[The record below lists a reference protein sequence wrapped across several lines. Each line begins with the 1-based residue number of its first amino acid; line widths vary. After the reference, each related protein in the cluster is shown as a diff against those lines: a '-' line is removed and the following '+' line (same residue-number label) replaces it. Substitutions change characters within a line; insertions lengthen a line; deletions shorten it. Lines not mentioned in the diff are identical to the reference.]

1 MATSHPAE
9 RLRAFFA
16 EKRREVY
23 FRAQRE
29 LEDEATKKKTA
40 KTKKFC
46 VAEEEAKYSEANL
59 GRCLGFVKE
68 LEAKFAGDATTAS
81 AFVDLMRAFLTRGSL
96 EEVAGV
102 AVALFDGELLES
114 FASIVGSTADDIRT
128 LHEAK
133 PQQQKKR
140 GRKPSDKSSPGG
152 GAPASKKLK
161 KTSSSKVTWRVD
173 EDERMGSFFLHEGER
188 SLEAVARV
196 DAWSLKEESEER
208 SYRGTLLLGARQG
221 TLVEVT
227 GLPQHLSDDLVT
239 VLKLCEPLPSSWNE
253 TLRGGSS
260 SIFRTAAKKLDLD
273 RKLDPAWTDRF
284 GRVVWALDKATEPP
298 WPATILDPRGFEDD
312 ALLDRAS
319 NLVGKKHVVRFFG
332 LPLASSLGFVL
343 VNKLSPFV
351 SAIEHSARASLI
363 KRQSSRNNFL
373 EACRLAEAAVNLNDR
388 SRTKLPAPGDVV
400 RVTYDGDPTAYLCNV
415 HLNDA
420 DGSMFVTSDQ
430 FSGEDKAGIPFCP
443 DEDDWAFLPSSS
455 DDAAA
460 ADVVGQQ
467 PPPPSSSSEEAAP
480 PPPAAAA
487 ADVPAPPAD
496 DGDETDIE
504 EA

>member
-260 SIFRTAAKKLDLD
+260 SIFRTAAKKTRPGPQTGPRVD
-273 RKLDPAWTDRF
+273 RQVRPRRVGPGQGHRAAVARDHPRPARLR
-284 GRVVWALDKATEPP
+284 GRRSARQSQQ
-298 WPATILDPRGFEDD
+298 PRGQEARRPLLRLAPRLQPRLRPRQQTLSLRVRHR
-312 ALLDRAS
+312 ALRPRLTHQAPELSQQLPR
-319 NLVGKKHVVRFFG
+319 G
-332 LPLASSLGFVL
+332 LPPRRGRRQPQRQKPNKAPRPRRRRPRHLRRRPHRLPLQRPPQRRRRLHVRHLRPVLRRRQGRHPLLPRRRRLGL
-343 VNKLSPFV
+343 PPF
-351 SAIEHSARASLI
+351 
-363 KRQSSRNNFL
+363 F
-373 EACRLAEAAVNLNDR
+373 
-388 SRTKLPAPGDVV
+388 
-400 RVTYDGDPTAYLCNV
+400 
-415 HLNDA
+415 
-420 DGSMFVTSDQ
+420 F
-430 FSGEDKAGIPFCP
+430 
-443 DEDDWAFLPSSS
+443 
-455 DDAAA
+455 
-460 ADVVGQQ
+460 
-467 PPPPSSSSEEAAP
+467 
-480 PPPAAAA
+480 
-487 ADVPAPPAD
+487 
-496 DGDETDIE
+496 
-504 EA
+504 